1 MKTVP
6 RLTNALCT
14 MLNPDETLHWEGME
28 AHQEA
33 QWKHG
38 FSGLLVGG
46 SMGLMQHLRD
56 DTYRELIHCSTNFSL
71 GRGEILVGVGD
82 TSYARTRARMEV
94 AQSFK
99 IDGIVVLTPYFY
111 KYSREDL
118 LYYFKTLADEAT
130 KPLFVYYLPSTTGV
144 TMDLAMALELS
155 KHPNIQGIKC
165 SCDYARSH
173 ELRAQTPTDFR
184 VIVAQPTLLAPLI
197 RSGFTEHLDGIFA
210 VLPGV
215 TQRLVAEASAA
226 QWTEAEEFQSL
237 LARVLVLLRDRYPIF
252 PACEALL
259 NSQGVAGKCHTSPI
273 RSLSAENK
281 EKLLAE
287 PLIRQVLSY

>member
-1 MKTVP
+1 MKTTA

-38 FSGLLVGG
+38 FAGLLVGG

-56 DTYRELIHCSTNFSL
+56 DTYRDLIQCSTNFSR

-82 TSYARTRARMEV
+82 TSLARTRARMEV
-94 AQSFK
+94 AQNYK
-99 IDGIVVLTPYFY
+99 IDGVVVLTPYFY

-118 LYYFKTLADEAT
+118 IHYFKTLADEST

-155 KHPNIQGIKC
+155 RHPNILGIKC
-165 SCDYARSH
+165 SCDYAWSH
-173 ELRAQTPTDFR
+173 QLRALTPPDFR

-215 TQRLVAEASAA
+215 TRRLVAEANAG
-226 QWTEAEEFQSL
+226 QWKEAEEFQSL
-237 LARVLVLLRDRYPIF
+237 LSRVLDLLRLQYPIF

-259 NSQGVAGKCHTSPI
+259 NIQGVAGQCYTSPI
-273 RSLSAENK
+273 RPLSSGLK

-287 PLIRQVLSY
+287 PLVKQVLSF